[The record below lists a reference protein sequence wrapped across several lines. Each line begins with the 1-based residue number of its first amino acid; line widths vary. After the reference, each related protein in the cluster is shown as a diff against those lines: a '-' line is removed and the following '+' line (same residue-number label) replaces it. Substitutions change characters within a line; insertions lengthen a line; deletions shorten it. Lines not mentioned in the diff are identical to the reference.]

1 MQGASLINEGGYP
14 SGRPSATPASSEY
27 MGSTLPVDVKRRNRW
42 RQDLPPGTSSP
53 PCGVDPAVA
62 SPSGSAS
69 STSQREQASPKAAIE
84 PVRPAQPP
92 VKPLAVKSK
101 AAKPGLGSPKA
112 PEHLPSIPE
121 QDLLRALY
129 AHQQTQTGGAGGL
142 LDLAPARPATGAA
155 DPQMPESTI
164 WNSGDGSNA
173 NTDAATTEIHI
184 QEDVEPC
191 PTL

>member
-1 MQGASLINEGGYP
+1 MERNLRGGKRLRHLPRGAMAALVAYDPRHGACIWSSLRELFPIQAKVRVRTVRSSRPLDCHMCSTSSVASL
-14 SGRPSATPASSEY
+14 RQ
-27 MGSTLPVDVKRRNRW
+27 RNGV
-42 RQDLPPGTSSP
+42 GTSSP

-69 STSQREQASPKAAIE
+69 STSEREQASPKAAIE
-84 PVRPAQPP
+84 PVRPVQPP

-129 AHQQTQTGGAGGL
+129 AHLQTQTGGHRIVGL
-142 LDLAPARPATGAA
+142 GARP
-155 DPQMPESTI
+155 P
-164 WNSGDGSNA
+164 SNW
-173 NTDAATTEIHI
+173 
-184 QEDVEPC
+184 C
-191 PTL
+191 S